1 MIRIG
6 NALVSLERREVL
18 LDGKPMLLGGRAFE
32 VLATLI
38 RAKGRVVD
46 KEELFSQV
54 WAGTVVEDNNLQV
67 QVSLLRK
74 AFGDR
79 GLIQT
84 VPRRGYRLAAEI
96 SFAAPDRA
104 LGALPLCAG
113 ADTLEPS
120 GESADVP
127 VLVVDDDPSV
137 RTALGRLLRSQG
149 IPHHLFASAEELF
162 EARLETPYACLLL
175 DMHLPDITGL
185 QVQET
190 LRQLALPWPIVFMTG
205 FGTIAMTVQAMRA
218 GAVEFLTK
226 PFDEEQLLALL
237 GTLRVRAVA
246 EGRKWRHARLVAEKY
261 QRLTPRERQVFSLV
275 VDGLSHK
282 QIARQIGTSEVTT
295 KVHKKSIKNKM
306 QSRSLVELVAMH
318 NVLGTQQEGMGG
330 A

>member
-96 SFAAPDRA
+96 SFAAPGRA

-113 ADTLEPS
+113 ADTPQPQPASLYRLHRLAAGARTPLEREPIRPRRRHQHERVRRS
-120 GESADVP
+120 GRQVGPYHHAG
-127 VLVVDDDPSV
+127 
-137 RTALGRLLRSQG
+137 LGPR
-149 IPHHLFASAEELF
+149 IA
-162 EARLETPYACLLL
+162 
-175 DMHLPDITGL
+175 GL
-185 QVQET
+185 QARHPRDDRGV
-190 LRQLALPWPIVFMTG
+190 
-205 FGTIAMTVQAMRA
+205 A
-218 GAVEFLTK
+218 G
-226 PFDEEQLLALL
+226 D
-237 GTLRVRAVA
+237 
-246 EGRKWRHARLVAEKY
+246 RL
-261 QRLTPRERQVFSLV
+261 
-275 VDGLSHK
+275 
-282 QIARQIGTSEVTT
+282 
-295 KVHKKSIKNKM
+295 
-306 QSRSLVELVAMH
+306 
-318 NVLGTQQEGMGG
+318 
-330 A
+330 